1 MWSPR
6 QTNMKRILNE
16 GGKREKRNQKVKYS
30 LGKTKV
36 AQHPMKSRKKEN
48 SQDHH
53 YIHIIWSIGQ
63 EM

>member
-1 MWSPR
+1 
-6 QTNMKRILNE
+6 MKRILNE

-53 YIHIIWSIGQ
+53 YIHII
-63 EM
+63 